1 MIRAALREERTLSY
15 IIDIDGTL
23 MDSDRPLDGAVEFI
37 RRLNDDGADYL
48 LMTNSIRTPE
58 KQAERLTRAGLA
70 VERGRILN
78 PIAAINEYLARRGI
92 ERARIVG
99 SEEEIEQVRAAHDGK
114 DNEITILLD
123 FEKGNK
129 GYDDL
134 QDILGDIEKGIE
146 VISASASPYYVR
158 SGAKRIDTGA
168 FVGLLESVG
177 GVRIRNFGK
186 PSEAYFEAA
195 GSILRS
201 GKSDVF
207 VIGDDWSTDIKGAN
221 DWGANSILVKTGK
234 YKEGDEERETPTA
247 LIDSLS
253 EMLERSSA
261 KEIQ

>member
-1 MIRAALREERTLSY
+1 LEKSALREGGTLSY

-37 RRLNDDGADYL
+37 RRLNEDGADYL

-99 SEEEIEQVRAAHDGK
+99 SEEEMEQVRAAHDDK

-134 QDILGDIEKGIE
+134 QDVLGDIEKGVE
-146 VISASASPYYVR
+146 VITASASPYYVR

-168 FVGLLESVG
+168 FVGLLEGVG
-177 GVRIRNFGK
+177 GVSIRNFGK
-186 PSEAYFEAA
+186 PSDAYFEAA

-221 DWGANSILVKTGK
+221 DWGAKSILVKTGK
-234 YKEGDEERETPTA
+234 YKVGDEERETPTA
-247 LIDSLS
+247 LIESLLG
-253 EMLERSSA
+253 MLDKPSA
-261 KEIQ
+261 KERP